1 MGLTNTSLLCSTGSE
16 CGSRVTWSGYM
27 RNGDGRMRSEST
39 DQLPAVGAWCGT
51 ALGRAAVGM
60 AISSTRSTAL
70 EQHQII
76 LLTGSTVRTAPVSGQ
91 SMPRHDAV
99 RSAGYLRFRVMPPVD
114 DGHGSYRIVGK
125 LFRVKAWEG
134 DFSYERHPSGWN
146 SEDLHLRTDG
156 WRTSGGFL
164 VSRIDD
170 VTCRVTHY
178 EDDRLPDQMWRWLL
192 LLRASRSSN
201 PNSSML
207 RMTASTSWLL
217 CGRTPVP
224 LRRTPPVGPHDLPS
238 ADGSF
243 SAPAIHNGHRHALC
257 SVRLWMFRSRGNVP
271 SAGFAQR
278 SVSALVNE
286 CARTPDQVKFG
297 HGCFVSFGLDRLLVA
312 GGGSQLGGAGRSRS
326 SPAGGADRG
335 AGRAG
340 RA

>member
-1 MGLTNTSLLCSTGSE
+1 
-16 CGSRVTWSGYM
+16 
-27 RNGDGRMRSEST
+27 
-39 DQLPAVGAWCGT
+39 
-51 ALGRAAVGM
+51 
-60 AISSTRSTAL
+60 
-70 EQHQII
+70 
-76 LLTGSTVRTAPVSGQ
+76 
-91 SMPRHDAV
+91 
-99 RSAGYLRFRVMPPVD
+99 MPPVD

-192 LLRASRSSN
+192 LLRGSRSSN

-238 ADGSF
+238 ADGS
-243 SAPAIHNGHRHALC
+243 SA
-257 SVRLWMFRSRGNVP
+257 RLPSITVIDMRS
-271 SAGFAQR
+271 AQ
-278 SVSALVNE
+278 
-286 CARTPDQVKFG
+286 CDC
-297 HGCFVSFGLDRLLVA
+297 GCFV
-312 GGGSQLGGAGRSRS
+312 
-326 SPAGGADRG
+326 PAGTFRPQALPNDPSLHW
-335 AGRAG
+335 
-340 RA
+340 